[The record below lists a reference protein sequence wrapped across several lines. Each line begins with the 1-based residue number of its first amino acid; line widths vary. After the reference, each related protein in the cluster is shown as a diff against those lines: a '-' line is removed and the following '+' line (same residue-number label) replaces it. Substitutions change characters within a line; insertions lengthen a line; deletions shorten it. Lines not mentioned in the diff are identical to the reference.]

1 MTHKLIGDVLL
12 EISAMEA
19 ELRAG
24 QTKSPRKR
32 LKQIRKNLALLDIL
46 LTQADRLINQQ

>member
-32 LKQIRKNLALLDIL
+32 LKKIRKNLALLDVL
-46 LTQADRLINQQ
+46 LAHADRLINQQ